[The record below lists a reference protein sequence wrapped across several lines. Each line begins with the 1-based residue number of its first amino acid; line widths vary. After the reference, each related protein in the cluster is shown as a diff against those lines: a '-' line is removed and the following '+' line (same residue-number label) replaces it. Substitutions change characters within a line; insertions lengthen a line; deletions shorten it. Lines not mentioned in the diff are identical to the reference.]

1 VDSVEVSGGKVEISL
16 AATYD
21 ARDVD
26 SISFI
31 APRGNV
37 VPRGWWG
44 DMQNGQA
51 SCYYTDGGDG
61 LPDMLFDIEDSL
73 CTSALYYPSASQ
85 PMNSASVRRVGRKW
99 RYVKNTLTRRHKFQ
113 LQLNGMPPLSSGPDT
128 DSDGRGYYDL
138 SGLLDAVS
146 SSDIQCAFN
155 YWYRPSASAPLPSE
169 PVFGKINTDHVRTP
183 QYEVVLYNGD
193 APINCTVTFE
203 PLYPYYPFDSII
215 VSDTISLTFPD
226 PSMAEE
232 AFRLVDNYTDNT
244 TAFSRF
250 KNTILITEYY
260 FESPMTYEEVKR
272 RLVRFDLDLCRP
284 IYLPEEDDDEEEL

>member
-1 VDSVEVSGGKVEISL
+1 MHIKHYLLLSLTSLLQPLHLSAQKAMYVYGQGTCQAFDIRNVDSVEVSGGKVEISL

-85 PMNSASVRRVGRKW
+85 PMPSASVRRVGRKW

-128 DSDGRGYYDL
+128 DSDGRGYYD
-138 SGLLDAVS
+138 
-146 SSDIQCAFN
+146 I
-155 YWYRPSASAPLPSE
+155 
-169 PVFGKINTDHVRTP
+169 H
-183 QYEVVLYNGD
+183 D
-193 APINCTVTFE
+193 APA
-203 PLYPYYPFDSII
+203 
-215 VSDTISLTFPD
+215 TIDAHGMTAADDYKSGD
-226 PSMAEE
+226 QMAF
-232 AFRLVDNYTDNT
+232 A
-244 TAFSRF
+244 
-250 KNTILITEYY
+250 I
-260 FESPMTYEEVKR
+260 
-272 RLVRFDLDLCRP
+272 
-284 IYLPEEDDDEEEL
+284 